1 MLEDNTTIPIVAQ
14 KQIEFIRQKCQ
25 HRKPLVV
32 ISCMAY
38 NHELYLCD
46 ALEGFVMQQTDFPFI
61 AVVHD
66 DASTDDTARVI
77 CQYAERYPDIIFPIY
92 EKVNQHSKRNGS
104 LRRILQ
110 AAREA
115 TGARY
120 VALCEGDDYWTDP
133 NKLQK
138 QVDFL
143 ESHPDY
149 SLCFANA
156 RLHYEDKG
164 LTEEN
169 FNLEDREYL
178 PIEVYKDWLVPT
190 PTMVFRSNVY
200 DSMCY
205 RQLSKIKRSVFG
217 DLTLYM
223 ALSTI
228 GKLYGMSDIVAGYRR
243 FSSGA
248 TNYLWEHPY
257 LHYHN
262 RICVAKYFG
271 KEFVKIDVDRFTVY
285 FIPTLKK
292 LKKFNGDD
300 YRFVA
305 DLLRRNP
312 VGCLKEFI
320 WIWRGFKKRLSKLTP

>member
-1 MLEDNTTIPIVAQ
+1 MSQFKNLESTDELFANDKDSRPVMVSIRCTT
-14 KQIEFIRQKCQ
+14 
-25 HRKPLVV
+25 
-32 ISCMAY
+32 Y
-38 NHELYLCD
+38 NHEKYIRQ
-46 ALEGFVMQQTDFPFI
+46 ALEGFVMQQTSFRFEAI
-61 AVVHD
+61 VHD
-66 DASTDDTARVI
+66 DASTDGTAGIILEYARKYPEIIKPVI
-77 CQYAERYPDIIFPIY
+77 
-92 EKVNQHSKRNGS
+92 EKENLYHLRNGAIIRTVTPL
-104 LRRILQ
+104 LR
-110 AAREA
+110 
-115 TGARY
+115 GKY
-120 VALCEGDDYWTDP
+120 VAMCEGDDYWTDP

-156 RLHYEDKG
+156 KLHYEDKG

-178 PIEVYKDWLVPT
+178 PIEVYKNWLVPT
-190 PTMVFRSNVY
+190 PTMVYRSDVHN
-200 DSMCY
+200 SACY
-205 RQLSKIKRSVFG
+205 KELRKIKNAVFG

-223 ALSTI
+223 ALTKI
-228 GKLYGMSDIVAGYRR
+228 GKIYGMSDIVAGYRR
-243 FSSGA
+243 SSSGA
-248 TNYLWEHPY
+248 TNYLWKHPY

-320 WIWRGFKKRLSKLTP
+320 WIWRGFKKRLSKLAP

>member
-1 MLEDNTTIPIVAQ
+1 MKTKPSIPTEIQ
-14 KQIEFIRQKCQ
+14 NQIDHIAKVCAE
-25 HRKPLVV
+25 RKPILV
-32 ISCMAY
+32 ISCVTY
-38 NHELYLCD
+38 CHEPYLAD
-46 ALEGFVMQQTDFPFI
+46 ALEGFVMQQCAFPFVAI
-61 AVVHD
+61 VHD
-66 DASTDDTARVI
+66 DVSTDKTAEILR
-77 CQYAERYPDIIFPIY
+77 QYAQKYPDIILPIY
-92 EKVNQHSKRNGS
+92 EKENQYAKKDGS
-104 LRRILQ
+104 LLCIMN
-110 AAREA
+110 AARHA

-133 NKLQK
+133 LKLQK
-138 QVDFL
+138 QIVFL
-143 ESHPDY
+143 ENNPDY

-156 RLHYEDKG
+156 KLHYEDKG

-190 PTMVFRSNVY
+190 PTMVFRSTVY

-271 KEFVKIDVDRFTVY
+271 KEFVKIDVERFTVY

>member
-1 MLEDNTTIPIVAQ
+1 MKTKSLIPIEAQ
-14 KQIEFIRQKCQ
+14 EQIDNIVKICAK
-25 HRKPLVV
+25 RKPLLA
-32 ISCMAY
+32 INCPTFC
-38 NHELYLCD
+38 HEKYLAD
-46 ALEGFVMQQTDFPFI
+46 ALEGFVMQKTDFPFVAI
-61 AVVHD
+61 VHD
-66 DASTDDTARVI
+66 DASTDGTADIIRE
-77 CQYAERYPDIIFPIY
+77 YARKYPDIIIPII
-92 EKVNQHSKRNGS
+92 ETENQYSKHDGS
-104 LRRILQ
+104 LGRIMNR
-110 AAREA
+110 ACED
-115 TGARY
+115 TGAIY
-120 VALCEGDDYWTDP
+120 YALCEGDDYWTDP
-133 NKLQK
+133 YKLQK

-156 RLHYEDKG
+156 RLHYEDTG
-164 LTEEN
+164 LSEDHFHLEN
-169 FNLEDREYL
+169 REYQ
-178 PIEVYKDWLVPT
+178 PIEVYKNWLVPT
-190 PTMVFRSNVY
+190 PTMVFRTDVY
-200 DSMCY
+200 KSDIY
-205 RQLSKIKRSVFG
+205 KELRKIKKAVFG

-223 ALSTI
+223 ALTRL

-300 YRFVA
+300 YRFVV

-320 WIWRGFKKRLSKLTP
+320 WIWRGFKKRLSKLAP